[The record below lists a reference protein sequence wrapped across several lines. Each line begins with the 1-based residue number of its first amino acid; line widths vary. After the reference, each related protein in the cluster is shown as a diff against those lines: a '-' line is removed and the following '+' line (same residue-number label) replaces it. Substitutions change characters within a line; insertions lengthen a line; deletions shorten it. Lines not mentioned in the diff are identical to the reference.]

1 MKFLK
6 ITLFAGLSLL
16 MTTFAQAEGLTDMT
30 DEEREIFRAEV
41 RAYLLDNPDVI
52 LEAIQVLEE
61 RQAADEAQGDLDLV
75 INNFEDLVNDGY
87 SFVGGN
93 PNGTI
98 TIVEFS
104 DYRCAFC
111 KRAHDEVLALLSAND
126 DLRLV
131 LKEFPIL
138 GPDSTLSARA
148 ALSILVHQ
156 PEYYEEF
163 NDNLMRHS
171 GPVNEQTLSRLAA
184 DSDADSALMLTHMND
199 DVVTEMIASNHL
211 LGQKMQITG
220 TPTFV
225 IGPEMLRGFM
235 PADGMQQYVDNAR
248 AKLR

>member
-1 MKFLK
+1 MKIAL
-6 ITLFAGLSLL
+6 LAGLSLL
-16 MTTFAQAEGLTDMT
+16 MATFAQAEGLTDMT
-30 DEEREIFRAEV
+30 DAERETFRAEV

-61 RQAADEAQGDLDLV
+61 RQAAAEAQSDLDLV
-75 INNFEDLVNDGY
+75 INNFDALVNDGY

-111 KRAHDEVLALLSAND
+111 KRAHDEVLTLLADND
-126 DLRLV
+126 DIRLV

-138 GPDSTLSARA
+138 GPDSTLAARA
-148 ALSILVHQ
+148 ALSILVNQ
-156 PEYYEEF
+156 PEYFEEF
-163 NDNLMRHS
+163 NDQMMRHN

-184 DSDADSALMLTHMND
+184 ESDADAELMLAHMDD
-199 DVVTEMIASNHL
+199 DVITGMISNNL
-211 LGQKMQITG
+211 QLGQKMQITG

-225 IGPEMLRGFM
+225 IGPEMLRGYM
-235 PADGMQQYVDNAR
+235 PAAGMQEYVDSAR

>member
-1 MKFLK
+1 M
-6 ITLFAGLSLL
+6 TLAAGLSLL
-16 MTTFAQAEGLTDMT
+16 LASFANAEGLTDMT
-30 DEEREIFRAEV
+30 DAEREVFRAEV

-61 RQAADEAQGDLDLV
+61 RQAAVEAQSDLDLV
-75 INNFEDLVNDGY
+75 LNNYDALVNDGY

-93 PNGTI
+93 PEGTI
-98 TIVEFS
+98 IIVEFS
-104 DYRCAFC
+104 DYRCTFC
-111 KRAHDEVLALLSAND
+111 KRAHDEVLTLLAAND
-126 DLRLV
+126 DVRLV

-138 GPDSTLSARA
+138 GPDSTLSARS
-148 ALSILVHQ
+148 ALSILVEQ

-163 NDNLMRHS
+163 NDALMHHN
-171 GPVNEQTLSRLAA
+171 GPINEQTLARLAA
-184 DSDADSALMLTHMND
+184 DTGADPALMLAHMD
-199 DVVTEMIASNHL
+199 DEVVTQMIANNHA

-235 PADGMQQYVDNAR
+235 PAEGMQDYVDSAR